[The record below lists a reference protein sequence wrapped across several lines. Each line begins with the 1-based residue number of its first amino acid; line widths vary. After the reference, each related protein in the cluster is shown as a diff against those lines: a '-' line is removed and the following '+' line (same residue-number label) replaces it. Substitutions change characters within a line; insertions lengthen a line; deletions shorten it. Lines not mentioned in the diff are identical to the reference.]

1 MAKNDK
7 WVSKL
12 KEEVLKMDLVTEQLE
27 IRRISDK
34 IRNQMALTEDDK
46 DSIDELLS
54 SYAKILQ
61 KISSIKI

>member
-1 MAKNDK
+1 MKVAKNDK

-61 KISSIKI
+61 FCF